1 MVASSPRRSRSKLV
15 VVAPVVSTVRLPA
28 PSSVYVVVVA
38 PSVVLASRPDASY
51 A

>member
-1 MVASSPRRSRSKLV
+1 MVASSPDRSRSKLV
-15 VVAPVVSTVRLPA
+15 VLAPVVSARRRPA

-38 PSVVLASRPDASY
+38 PTVLLASRPNASY